1 MPEEDLQEQ
10 IHYQSIERIEDI
22 HAQFF
27 DQFIEFKDKLSQHV
41 STIEIQL
48 VFVTFAPFANLSY
61 VF

>member
-1 MPEEDLQEQ
+1 MTRAEQLGQEVPEEDLQEQ

-41 STIEIQL
+41 SPQL
-48 VFVTFAPFANLSY
+48 NSPL
-61 VF
+61 

>member
-1 MPEEDLQEQ
+1 MTRAEQLGQEVPEEDLQEQ

-41 STIEIQL
+41 STMEI
-48 VFVTFAPFANLSY
+48 
-61 VF
+61 